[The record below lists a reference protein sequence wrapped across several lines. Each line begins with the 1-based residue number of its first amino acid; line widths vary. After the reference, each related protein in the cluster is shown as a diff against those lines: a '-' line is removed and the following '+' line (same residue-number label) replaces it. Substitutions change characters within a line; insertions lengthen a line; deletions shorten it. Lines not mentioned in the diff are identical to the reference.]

1 MSCGPDRMDL
11 LVTGC
16 YRSGTTLLEKLLHLQ
31 PQVTVA
37 SQPMP
42 ALYHVVK
49 QRFLDARGLQRRY
62 PLDHLF
68 LEDAYTA
75 EDLAAFLASYRLDDR
90 DLDEVFAQLSRH
102 AEGHWTPEIAGMRKA
117 FAPGTFLRQLEVLR
131 ACIARLFPRA
141 EPQRFVGSKEI
152 LCEELVPFLVAHGCT
167 CILVIRDPR
176 DVIASVNFGVRY
188 TGMGELRPILY
199 TLRAW
204 RKSVALALAGHPR
217 VRVVRYEA
225 LAARPDAT
233 LRTLLEA
240 LGLPPS
246 SPGDVA
252 LRDQHGAA
260 WAGNSSFADASGI
273 TTQPVGRFEHVL
285 TPDVLRY
292 VETACIPE
300 MRALGY
306 RPTAVT
312 RFDASALADYRP
324 PFSRMHAKFPRD
336 YSYAPEHV
344 AEETQRYEHL
354 FAGDLSVRDQVR
366 WFVRPEAY
374 AKLRVPRLLFL
385 GAGPNQLPAIQKAV
399 ELGWHVTTV
408 DNLENSSGHRL
419 AHAREH
425 CSTTDADGILAIARR
440 LDVRGIATFASDVAA
455 PTVAR
460 VARVLGLPGGLP
472 DAVTSI
478 SRKSELRR
486 IQHELGLPAPR
497 FVVADTQADL
507 DARLP
512 ALAGPVVFKPE
523 DASGSKGISA
533 ADVRDPAACLAAFAH
548 AQAQARCG
556 RVCIEQLL
564 EGRHLSADGFI
575 DGGRIVHMLCTDK
588 QRAGFVVRGHVVP
601 ATIAPEHIVSLRRQ
615 VEAVAAHVGLDV
627 GFFDLD
633 AVVTATGPVIIE
645 ISPRLGG
652 NGIPLLFERA
662 AGLLLTE
669 ASLRRAM
676 DEPFVLACASTPRPM
691 ASWVF
696 GAPRPGTLAAIAD
709 ERTVR
714 ARVPELEHLL
724 VARDIGDAVRPMEH
738 GADLIGI
745 AIFAIPEGSSFA
757 AMTGRLEVALQ
768 IEVR

>member
-1 MSCGPDRMDL
+1 MDL
-11 LVTGC
+11 FATGC
-16 YRSGTTLLEKLLHLQ
+16 YRSGTTLLEKLLHVH
-31 PQVTVA
+31 PQVTIA

-42 ALYHVVK
+42 ALHHVVK

-75 EDLAAFLASYRLDDR
+75 EDLAAFLASYRLDAG
-90 DLDEVFAQLSRH
+90 DLDEIFAQLARH
-102 AEGHWTPEIAGMRKA
+102 AEGHWTPEIADMRDA
-117 FAPGTFLRQLEVLR
+117 FAPGTYLQQLAVLR
-131 ACIARLFPRA
+131 ECIARVFPRGQS
-141 EPQRFVGSKEI
+141 QRFVGGKEI
-152 LCEELVPFLVAHGCT
+152 MCEELVPFLVAHGCT
-167 CILVIRDPR
+167 CIIVLRDPR
-176 DVIASVNFGVRY
+176 DVIASVNFGERY
-188 TGMGELRPILY
+188 TAMGELRPILY

-204 RKSVALALAGHPR
+204 RKSVAFALGLEGHPR
-217 VRVVRYEA
+217 VHVVRYEA
-225 LAARPDAT
+225 LANRPEAT
-233 LRTLLEA
+233 LRALGDA
-240 LGLPPS
+240 LGLPPVELATG
-246 SPGDVA
+246 P

-260 WAGNSSFADASGI
+260 WAGNSAFADASGI
-273 TTQPVGRFEHVL
+273 STGPVGRFERVL
-285 TPDVLRY
+285 PREVLRY
-292 VETACIPE
+292 VETACLPE
-300 MRALGY
+300 MLALGY

-312 RFDASALADYRP
+312 RFDATALADYRP
-324 PFSRMHAKFPRD
+324 PFAKIHAKFPHD
-336 YSYAPEHV
+336 YSFAPEHV

-354 FAGDLSVRDQVR
+354 RAGDLAISQQSR
-366 WFVRPEAY
+366 WFVRPDAY
-374 AKLRVPRLLFL
+374 ARLRPRRLLFL
-385 GAGPNQLPAIQKAV
+385 GAGGNQLPAIRTAV

-408 DNLENSSGHRL
+408 DNVPSSPGHRL

-460 VARVLGLPGGLP
+460 VARALGLPGGLP
-472 DAVTSI
+472 DAVASM

-497 FVVADTQADL
+497 FVVADTPAEL

-512 ALAGPVVFKPE
+512 ALAGCVVFKPE

-533 ADVRDPAACLAAFAH
+533 ADVDDRAAVHAAFAH
-548 AQAQARCG
+548 AQVHSRCG
-556 RVCIEQLL
+556 RVCIEALI
-564 EGRHLSADGFI
+564 EGSHLSADGHI
-575 DGGRIVHMLCTDK
+575 EGGRIAQMICTDK

-601 ATIAPEHIVSLRRQ
+601 ATIAAEHIASLRAQ
-615 VEAVAAHVGLDV
+615 VEAIAAYVGLDT

-633 AVVTATGPVIIE
+633 AVVGDEGPVIVE

-652 NGIPLLFERA
+652 NGIPLLLERA
-662 AGLLLTE
+662 AGLALTE

-676 DEPFVLACASTPRPM
+676 GEPFALVCAAVPRSM

-696 GAPRPGTLAAIAD
+696 GAPRAGTLSAIAD
-709 ERTVR
+709 APSVR

-724 VARDIGDAVRPMEH
+724 VAREIGDAVRPMEH

-757 AMTGRLEVALQ
+757 AMTARLEAALQ